1 MLLFVLMKIATIAR
15 RSGES
20 VQPVQLEESINDI
33 FDEYEKEIRT
43 ELIID
48 SPLPSP
54 SELNARQKAEVEV
67 VEYLHATKLSVG
79 SDPFIYWT
87 GENAIKWPLLATLAN
102 KYFSAPAT
110 SSESERLFSTAG
122 QIVSNL
128 RKRLL
133 PENIEKLLFLH
144 HNLKIY
150 NFCYE

>member
-1 MLLFVLMKIATIAR
+1 M
-15 RSGES
+15 
-20 VQPVQLEESINDI
+20 QQNCQLEVILSFIGQVIHLLVFYRFNLI
-33 FDEYEKEIRT
+33 F
-43 ELIID
+43 
-48 SPLPSP
+48 S
-54 SELNARQKAEVEV
+54 
-67 VEYLHATKLSVG
+67 
-79 SDPFIYWT
+79 
-87 GENAIKWPLLATLAN
+87 GENAIKWPLLTTLAK

-144 HNLKIY
+144 HNLRIY